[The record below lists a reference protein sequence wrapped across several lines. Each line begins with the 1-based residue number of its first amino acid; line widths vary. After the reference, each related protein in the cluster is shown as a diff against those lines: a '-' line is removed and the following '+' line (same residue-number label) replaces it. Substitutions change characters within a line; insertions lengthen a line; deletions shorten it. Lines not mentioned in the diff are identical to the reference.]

1 MDDQQLLTPPM
12 PPKLAHLMDQPALA
26 TAWEHQVAARQAEA
40 AKISALLD
48 YVAACRAEH
57 QHEAEWVQEAAEKAA
72 VHQAALLVGFSD
84 QTTTITLHAAEYARD
99 HLPCSWEAFCR
110 GLIDMLRLRKITTAA
125 HNLTPRNPAA
135 QDDGAQDS
143 AELIRRLDPA
153 AALEAIDRSLG
164 DFVNWLTRFIAHLD
178 EQAYTQAC
186 TQQQADRYVGF
197 THGTDGMSYI
207 DARIPTVEAA
217 AIQKRLTITAR
228 RQHTTAKDAA
238 PKDVAAKDTQQDQH
252 SSTGYADPSDGRT
265 LAQREADLFSAWLR
279 TGDTP
284 EEGVTPVEAKIM
296 LMIPETTLTGET
308 EEPAMAADRSWM
320 LTADQARTLAA
331 DPGAVHDWYQG
342 RVRPHP
348 GDADVDLL
356 SATHVGRYPPARLR
370 DALIFRHGVCTTQGC
385 TIPAERSDIDHHT
398 PWDAGGPTTAEN
410 LHPLCRRH

>member
-228 RQHTTAKDAA
+228 RQHARGEDAHPDPQTPA
-238 PKDVAAKDTQQDQH
+238 GAGSDVSAEAAAGERTSGQ
-252 SSTGYADPSDGRT
+252 PT
-265 LAQREADLFSAWLR
+265 LAQRQADLFSAWLR
-279 TGDTP
+279 TG
-284 EEGVTPVEAKIM
+284 
-296 LMIPETTLTGET
+296 
-308 EEPAMAADRSWM
+308 
-320 LTADQARTLAA
+320 
-331 DPGAVHDWYQG
+331 
-342 RVRPHP
+342 
-348 GDADVDLL
+348 
-356 SATHVGRYPPARLR
+356 
-370 DALIFRHGVCTTQGC
+370 
-385 TIPAERSDIDHHT
+385 
-398 PWDAGGPTTAEN
+398 
-410 LHPLCRRH
+410 